1 VPESAV
7 SVLTGLPMSRRI
19 TRRIQDILPRSRIHE
34 VSQMAAAMAVFR
46 DTVIERR
53 HDVEQKDVET
63 RAQEAKCTARAR
75 NVLIPASSADSLRFI
90 VHESDTNR
98 MRISFMHDAAT
109 AANFQVLIERLA
121 ARMAA

>member
-1 VPESAV
+1 
-7 SVLTGLPMSRRI
+7 
-19 TRRIQDILPRSRIHE
+19 
-34 VSQMAAAMAVFR
+34 MAAAMAAFR

-53 HDVEQKDVET
+53 HDVEQKNVET

-75 NVLIPASSADSLRFI
+75 SVMNLASSADPLRFI

-98 MRISFMHDAAT
+98 MRIGFVLDAAT
-109 AANFQVLIERLA
+109 AANLQVLIERLA

>member
-1 VPESAV
+1 
-7 SVLTGLPMSRRI
+7 
-19 TRRIQDILPRSRIHE
+19 
-34 VSQMAAAMAVFR
+34 MAAAMAAFR

-75 NVLIPASSADSLRFI
+75 NVLILASSADSLRFI

-109 AANFQVLIERLA
+109 AANLQVLIERLA